1 MNKVTVVTSAD
12 RMLDGGFLWLDN
24 NNINYKFD
32 FNWPSSYIY
41 ITFEDDK
48 DANIFSVRWS

>member
-48 DANIFSVRWS
+48 DANIFSLRWS